1 MAPVALT
8 KSAREALRVL
18 ACCPGVPTD
27 VFAQLI
33 GAGHPVSAY
42 QLLARLRAR
51 GMATSKHAVLLGSRI
66 CNLWSL
72 THHGEAIV
80 LAEGVAS
87 ADREVRDAGRARRR
101 KAATVE
107 VVASYRALAG
117 IVAHEGASGGTVR
130 VLCWAAPWM
139 RSFQRPNTAQI
150 S

>member
-1 MAPVALT
+1 MAPAALT
-8 KSAREALRVL
+8 KPAREALRVL

-51 GMATSKHAVLLGSRI
+51 GMATSKHAILGPLLGSRI

-87 ADREVRDAGRARRR
+87 TDRELCDAGRERKR

-107 VVASYRALAG
+107 VVAS
-117 IVAHEGASGGTVR
+117 
-130 VLCWAAPWM
+130 
-139 RSFQRPNTAQI
+139 
-150 S
+150 